1 MIKIIN
7 MLSQIR
13 SFFALFV
20 HVFYWFIFSQHILN
34 KYSFCQADL
43 YIDRLLCNYYSVFHE
58 YVPIDSLG
66 FIVLVSRRLKR
77 NVILRTAI
85 NHCDG

>member
-20 HVFYWFIFSQHILN
+20 HVFYWFIFSRHILN

-58 YVPIDSLG
+58 YVPIDSLR
-66 FIVLVSRRLKR
+66 VMSVDSCQLSVVQDRKR
-77 NVILRTAI
+77 CKFKQT
-85 NHCDG
+85 